1 MLITYTF
8 SLLIQ
13 KIMTHIF
20 ISYSSTNR
28 EFAFRLVENLEHFF
42 KVWIDRE
49 GLDGGAAWEQA
60 IDAAL
65 KDCATFVVIVSPQSN
80 DSQWVRRETIRAE
93 QLDKVRIPILLEGE
107 LPLRLLDIQ
116 FVDFRGDYEGG
127 LRDLMEVLQEHMS
140 PDQKNQNEVDRL
152 MGAGVRAYLSGD
164 IASANSLIGQAAV
177 MGNDIADKLDVF
189 WQQLMGN
196 READLS
202 IDLMGK
208 ITILEKAK
216 EAGKYPNGNTRY
228 EWSVEID
235 APDAVLDQIDH
246 VRYALHETFPIPT
259 QIIRDRQTH
268 FRLSANGWG
277 TFDIQI
283 EVHFKDG
290 TVGSTHHELTF
301 ESAF

>member
-1 MLITYTF
+1 
-8 SLLIQ
+8 
-13 KIMTHIF
+13 MTHIF
-20 ISYSSTNR
+20 ISYSSVNR
-28 EFAFRLVENLEHFF
+28 PFAFRLVENLERFF

-60 IDAAL
+60 IDEAL
-65 KDCATFVVIVSPQSN
+65 KECAVFVVLVSPQSN

-93 QLDKVRIPILLEGE
+93 QLQKVRIPILIEGE

-127 LRDLMEVLQEHMS
+127 LRDLMEALQEHLS
-140 PDQKNQNEVDRL
+140 PEQKNQNEIDRL
-152 MGAGVRAYLSGD
+152 IGAGIRAYLNGD

-177 MGNDIADKLDVF
+177 MGDDIADKLNEF
-189 WQQLMGN
+189 WQQLIES
-196 READLS
+196 REVDLS
-202 IDLMGK
+202 TDLMGK
-208 ITILEKAK
+208 IGILEKAK
-216 EAGKYPNGNTRY
+216 TAGQFPNGNTRF
-228 EWSVEID
+228 EWSVEVD
-235 APDAVLDQIDH
+235 APGAVLDQIDH
-246 VRYALHETFPIPT
+246 VKYELHESFAIPE
-259 QIIRDRQTH
+259 QIVRNRQSR
-268 FRLSANGWG
+268 FRLSASGWG